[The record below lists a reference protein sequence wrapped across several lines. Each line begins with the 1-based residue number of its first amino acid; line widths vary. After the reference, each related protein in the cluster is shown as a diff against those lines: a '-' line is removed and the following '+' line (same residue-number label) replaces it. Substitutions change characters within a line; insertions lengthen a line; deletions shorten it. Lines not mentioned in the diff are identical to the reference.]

1 MTGVG
6 GGATWDEGEDEDEA
20 EAGDGSE
27 GGSEAYVTADEG
39 YEADVEVLEVAG
51 TGVTNSVGAGD
62 VGEESSTSVAT
73 TAHGG
78 PNSAR
83 FPRNIAHPS
92 LCLLAV
98 ELLIHLNRRS
108 VSQMRRNV
116 RRKTEMLRKMLMMLG
131 VTDMMQ
137 VLNDP

>member
-39 YEADVEVLEVAG
+39 YEADVEILEVAG
-51 TGVTNSVGAGD
+51 TGVTTTVGVSD

-73 TAHGG
+73 TAALAAPVPAARGG
-78 PNSAR
+78 LNSAR
-83 FPRNIAHPS
+83 FPHSIAHPS

-108 VSQMRRNV
+108 V
-116 RRKTEMLRKMLMMLG
+116 L
-131 VTDMMQ
+131 
-137 VLNDP
+137 

>member
-1 MTGVG
+1 LPSLLTGG

-51 TGVTNSVGAGD
+51 TGVTTTVGAGD

-73 TAHGG
+73 TAALAAPVPAARGG
-78 PNSAR
+78 LNSAR
-83 FPRNIAHPS
+83 FPRSIAHPS

-108 VSQMRRNV
+108 V
-116 RRKTEMLRKMLMMLG
+116 L
-131 VTDMMQ
+131 
-137 VLNDP
+137 

>member
-1 MTGVG
+1 LTGVG

-39 YEADVEVLEVAG
+39 YEADVEVLEVGG

-62 VGEESSTSVAT
+62 VGEESSTSAATTAVVAAPVP

-78 PNSAR
+78 VNPAR
-83 FPRNIAHPS
+83 FPRSIVHPS

-98 ELLIHLNRRS
+98 ELLVHLNRRS
-108 VSQMRRNV
+108 V
-116 RRKTEMLRKMLMMLG
+116 L
-131 VTDMMQ
+131 
-137 VLNDP
+137 

>member
-1 MTGVG
+1 MPSLLTGVG

-51 TGVTNSVGAGD
+51 TGVTTTVGVGD
-62 VGEESSTSVAT
+62 VGEDSSTSIAT
-73 TAHGG
+73 TVALAAPVPAARGG
-78 PNSAR
+78 LSSAR
-83 FPRNIAHPS
+83 FPRSIAHPS

-108 VSQMRRNV
+108 V
-116 RRKTEMLRKMLMMLG
+116 L
-131 VTDMMQ
+131 
-137 VLNDP
+137 